1 MLQTIARFKTSFAAL
16 FSDQTTVMDADGRI
30 ENARSAMLDALSGID
45 SNESMG
51 SSKTW
56 SDIARASDVQT
67 LWYLR
72 SDVLRLLSDFHG
84 EQPAR
89 NQLDDITEM
98 FRGVVSPSQMPDRRR
113 FAR

>member
-1 MLQTIARFKTSFAAL
+1 MLQTIARFKSSFAAL
-16 FSDQTTVMDADGRI
+16 FIDQSTVMDADGRV
-30 ENARSAMLDALSGID
+30 ENVRSAMLDALSD
-45 SNESMG
+45 TDKNESMG
-51 SSKTW
+51 ASKIW
-56 SDIARASDVQT
+56 ADIARAADVQT

-84 EQPAR
+84 EQFAR